1 MKKKFANAII
11 YQSELRNVF
20 VDGKNFILGNR
31 VIWGK
36 FIKND
41 LFQKTL
47 IYIGK
52 EFTDDY
58 IYDAEDTL
66 MVIGIYHL
74 ANSYYIM
81 KEPGYFHS
89 RDEKKDRFPLL
100 NKTVCKINNKVKSF
114 GWFKYF
120 QFLVDK
126 SSKYY

>member
-41 LFQKTL
+41 LLQKTL

-58 IYDAEDTL
+58 NNDAEDTL
-66 MVIGIYHL
+66 VAIGIYHL

-89 RDEKKDRFPLL
+89 RDEKKDRL
-100 NKTVCKINNKVKSF
+100 
-114 GWFKYF
+114 Y
-120 QFLVDK
+120 
-126 SSKYY
+126 

>member
-58 IYDAEDTL
+58 NNDAEDTL
-66 MVIGIYHL
+66 VAIGIYHL

-81 KEPGYFHS
+81 KEPGYF
-89 RDEKKDRFPLL
+89 
-100 NKTVCKINNKVKSF
+100 
-114 GWFKYF
+114 
-120 QFLVDK
+120 
-126 SSKYY
+126 